1 MSYVTK
7 GEALHIDLPDEMV
20 NTSGEQRK
28 LKANLRARHE
38 TVNGRFKDWG
48 ILTRRYRHSPISH
61 ASVFRAIVVITQIS
75 LDLDR
80 KALFNVP
87 YETLSLDTLNFFK
100 TEDNH

>member
-1 MSYVTK
+1 MTK